1 MKFKMPT
8 KPKISRR
15 AITALIFVPTTAV
28 ALTFLIISVFL
39 IQSVKGFRIVG
50 DTVYEEEY
58 LIENCGVEIGEK
70 LFFKNRAEAEKKL
83 LEAAP
88 RLKKVKLRPALFSTL
103 VIEVEEEKAAYYT
116 EINGEYYLLSSD
128 LRVLEM
134 SKSSDKYAEEA
145 TRFELYSNDIKS
157 AIEGEY
163 VKFKDER
170 VLNEVLSFA
179 EELADIPLGEY
190 AVTSFG
196 YEDGVTRDAYA
207 VIDGR
212 LKIIFEDSETAVEKI
227 GFALTFIY
235 ESGIK
240 YEYSQIIVTE
250 GENGYEAYY
259 SETENV
265 E

>member
-1 MKFKMPT
+1 MKLKMPP

-15 AITALIFVPTTAV
+15 AITALIFVPTAAV

-39 IQSVKGFRIVG
+39 IQSVNGFRIVG
-50 DTVYEEEY
+50 DTVYEDEY
-58 LIENCGVEIGEK
+58 LIENCGVELGEK

-88 RLKKVKLRPALFSTL
+88 RLKNVKLRPALFSTL
-103 VIEVEEEKAAYYT
+103 VIEVEEEKAAYYS

-134 SKSSDKYAEEA
+134 SKSSDAYAEEA
-145 TRFELYSNDIKS
+145 TRFELYSNDIQS
-157 AIEGEY
+157 AIEGEHI
-163 VKFKDER
+163 KFKDER
-170 VLNEVLSFA
+170 ILNEVLSFA
-179 EELADIPLGEY
+179 EDIAEIPLGDY

-196 YEDGVTRDAYA
+196 YQDGVSRDAYA

-212 LKIIFEDSETAVEKI
+212 LKIIFEDTDTAVEKI
-227 GFALTFIY
+227 GFALTFIN

-240 YEYSQIIVTE
+240 YEYSQIRITE
-250 GENGYEAYY
+250 GKNGYEASY
-259 SETENV
+259 SEVKNV